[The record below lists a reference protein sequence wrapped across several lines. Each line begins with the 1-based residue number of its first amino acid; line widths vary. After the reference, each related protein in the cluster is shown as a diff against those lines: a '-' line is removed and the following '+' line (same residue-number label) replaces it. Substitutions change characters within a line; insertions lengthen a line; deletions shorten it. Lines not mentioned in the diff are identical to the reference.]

1 MIVMIRPRGGDFT
14 YDINEFDIMKE
25 DITVCKQLGVK

>member
-1 MIVMIRPRGGDFT
+1 MVVMIRPRGGDFT